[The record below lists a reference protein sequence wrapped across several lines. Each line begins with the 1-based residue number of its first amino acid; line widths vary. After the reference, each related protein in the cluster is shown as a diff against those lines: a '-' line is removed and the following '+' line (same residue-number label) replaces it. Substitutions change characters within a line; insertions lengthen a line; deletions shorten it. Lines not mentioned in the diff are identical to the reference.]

1 MSSLLRSAALL
12 QLGALVLCAC
22 QSTGTGNTPLTAA
35 GSGGA
40 LPVGAPAGAS
50 AVGGTAT
57 PVAGATSPAPTGGT
71 GGTAGLA
78 AQSGAGVGAPGA
90 AGKSAAGAP
99 ASGGAGAPSPD
110 AGIAEVDAGPVAVC
124 DPKDRT
130 PDATVVP
137 LNTIQDSENS
147 APIAPAKGPMPP
159 LVEQDPGLKTHT
171 VFRPM
176 TLPDNT
182 KLPIVVW
189 AEGGCVKNGTLF
201 ARFLL
206 EIASYGF
213 LIIADGTPNG
223 TGMGPLTTEGG
234 PQTKAMDWAV
244 AENSRPCS
252 KYYRKL
258 DTTKIAAMGQSCGGL
273 MTLGAAGDPRL
284 TTVVIWN
291 SGLLQKDQKIY
302 DSLHAPMAYFIG
314 GSNDVSHP
322 QAEAD
327 FAAIT
332 KVPVFYANLPVGHFA
347 TYSQDGGGEFGRVGI
362 GWLKWQLYGDTTAN
376 GQGMFVGPDCG
387 LCKGTMWTVQKKNLM

>member
-1 MSSLLRSAALL
+1 MSSLLRVSAAL
-12 QLGALVLCAC
+12 QLGALVLYGC
-22 QSTGTGNTPLTAA
+22 QSTGTGHTPLTAA

-40 LPVGAPAGAS
+40 LPVGGRAAPVGVAGS
-50 AVGGTAT
+50 VGA
-57 PVAGATSPAPTGGT
+57 AGATSPARVGGA
-71 GGTAGLA
+71 GGSAGLA
-78 AQSGAGVGAPGA
+78 ALSGAGVGGSGVSGMNA
-90 AGKSAAGAP
+90 AGGP
-99 ASGGAGAPSPD
+99 ASGGAGAASPD
-110 AGIAEVDAGPVAVC
+110 AGVSQIDAGPAAVC

-130 PDATVVP
+130 PEATVVP
-137 LNTIQDSENS
+137 INTIKDNQNS
-147 APIAPAKGPMPP
+147 APIMPAKGPMAPVV
-159 LVEQDPGLKTHT
+159 VEQDPGLKTHT

-176 TLPDNT
+176 TLPDTT

-201 ARFLL
+201 GRFLL

-213 LIIADGTPNG
+213 VIVADGTPNG
-223 TGMGPLTTEGG
+223 TGMGQLTTDGV
-234 PQTKAMDWAV
+234 PQTKAMDWIV

-252 KYYRKL
+252 KYYHKL

-302 DSLHAPMAYFIG
+302 DSLHVPMAYFIG
-314 GSNDVSHP
+314 GDNDVSHP

-362 GWLKWQLYGDTTAN
+362 GWLKWQLYGDTTEN
-376 GQGMFVGPDCG
+376 GQGMFAGPDCG